1 MTGTGRS
8 VSGAVDVQCTVYHF
22 VCMELNSGSADRPHC
37 PLGPGL
43 CDAGLSAMWK
53 ACPPENWWCYPL
65 PSLLCTVLRWS
76 LLSFS
81 LSLTLSL
88 SLMISHLVVGNSA
101 YTPAVPP
108 RVGLQENDHRG
119 MAVLSIILWGQP
131 VQLNVWNRS
140 KRGISSYL
148 LRGKLKKK
156 KKKKIDCLSV
166 WVLAEL
172 TGLAQCLLLFYDRP
186 EREGRKKE
194 NNSDTHRHN

>member
-81 LSLTLSL
+81 LSL

-131 VQLNVWNRS
+131 VQLNV
-140 KRGISSYL
+140 
-148 LRGKLKKK
+148 
-156 KKKKIDCLSV
+156 
-166 WVLAEL
+166 
-172 TGLAQCLLLFYDRP
+172 
-186 EREGRKKE
+186 
-194 NNSDTHRHN
+194 